1 MEIQR
6 DSDLFKAFSKNYWEY
21 FLELEREFL
30 QTRKYVEFC
39 KDCDFF
45 YRISEIIPGSLQ

>member
-21 FLELEREFL
+21 FLELER
-30 QTRKYVEFC
+30 
-39 KDCDFF
+39 
-45 YRISEIIPGSLQ
+45 IPSDEKICRVL